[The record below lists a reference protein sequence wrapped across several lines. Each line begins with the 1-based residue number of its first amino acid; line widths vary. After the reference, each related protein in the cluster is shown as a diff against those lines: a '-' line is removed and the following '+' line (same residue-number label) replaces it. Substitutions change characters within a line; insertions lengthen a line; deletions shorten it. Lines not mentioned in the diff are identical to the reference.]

1 MKQGEKMK
9 TSERMRLIHPSG
21 TIGMLEKANA
31 LAKKG
36 KKVLRMEAGEPDFDT
51 PAHIKEAACQA
62 IKEGF
67 THYTSSRGI
76 PELRQAISEDLLKRG
91 IEADPESEI
100 LVTPGAK
107 HAIYCACLA
116 TLNAGDEVL
125 VLSPTWPTFY
135 VCIQAAEAKPIEVP
149 TGRGY
154 SLNEDELKERIT
166 NRTKMILVNSPNN
179 PTGGALD
186 KRDIKT
192 IAEIALDHD
201 LLVLSDEIYN
211 RIVYDG
217 FNPVSAASLERMKDR
232 TLFVNGFSKTY
243 AMTGWRLGY
252 VVADKEIV
260 GAMQRIQQATTTCP
274 ASFVQKAGVAALKGS
289 QDCVEDMVKEYDARR
304 KIIVKKLNEILGVK
318 CSLPKGAFY
327 AFPSFYGFK
336 KSSKEIVEGLL
347 IKEGVCATAGSA
359 FGAFGEGH
367 IRFSYATSRAVISE
381 AMDKLKSYVE
391 KSA

>member
-1 MKQGEKMK
+1 MK
-9 TSERMRLIHPSG
+9 TSERMRLIPPSG

-36 KKVLRMEAGEPDFDT
+36 KQILHMEAGEPDFDT
-51 PAHIKEAACQA
+51 PVHIKEAACQA
-62 IKEGF
+62 IKNGF
-67 THYTSSRGI
+67 THYTSSRGT
-76 PELRQAISEDLLKRG
+76 PELRQAISESLLKRG
-91 IEADPESEI
+91 IEADPNSEI

-125 VLSPTWPTFY
+125 VISPAWPTFY
-135 VCIQAAEAKPIEVP
+135 VCVQAAEAKPVEVP
-149 TGRGY
+149 LGEGY
-154 SLNEDELKERIT
+154 RLNEEELKKRIT
-166 NRTKMILVNSPNN
+166 DRTKMILVNSPNN

-186 KRDIKT
+186 KRDIET
-192 IAEIALDHD
+192 IAETALDHD
-201 LLVLSDEIYN
+201 LLVLSDEIYD

-217 FNPVSAASLERMKDR
+217 FKPVSAASLEGMKDR
-232 TLFVNGFSKTY
+232 TLFINGFSKTY

-274 ASFVQKAGVAALKGS
+274 ASFVQKAGVAALTGP
-289 QDCVEDMVKEYDARR
+289 QDCVENMVKQYDARR
-304 KIIVKKLNEILGVK
+304 KIIVKKLNEIPGVK

-327 AFPSFYGFK
+327 VFPSFHGFK
-336 KSSKEIVEGLL
+336 KSSKEIVEDLL
-347 IKEGVCATAGSA
+347 INEGVCAMAGSA
-359 FGAFGEGH
+359 FGTHGEGH
-367 IRFSYATSRAVISE
+367 MRFSYATSQAVISE

-391 KSA
+391 KLA